1 MSRHHITATLFSALV
16 LGTLAPAPALAQASS
31 PKVLEDDQVTEK
43 NLVDAL
49 TPSAD
54 DLAGIRTRSLKV
66 GPASGSA
73 TGGAA
78 AGTAGTAGT
87 VAPPAPRRD
96 VSLLVTFVTN
106 SAALTNRAQQL
117 LDVVGRA
124 LKSEQLAAL
133 KFTVEGHADPR
144 GNPKSNLVL
153 SQARAESVR
162 KYLIAAHGIEGARLF
177 PVGKGDVEL
186 LNKTNPI
193 APENRR
199 VTLVT
204 RME

>member
-1 MSRHHITATLFSALV
+1 LFAV
-16 LGTLAPAPALAQASS
+16 PAAALAQANP
-31 PKVLEDDQVTEK
+31 PKVLEDNQVTEK
-43 NLVDAL
+43 ALLDAL
-49 TPSAD
+49 TPSPEE
-54 DLAGIRTRSLKV
+54 LEGIRTRSLRV
-66 GPASGSA
+66 GPASGQVA
-73 TGGAA
+73 GAQ
-78 AGTAGTAGT
+78 TAGTA
-87 VAPPAPRRD
+87 AAASAAPRRD

-106 SAALTNRAQQL
+106 SAALTNRAQEL

-124 LKSEQLAAL
+124 LKSDQLTSL

-144 GNPKSNLVL
+144 GNSQSNLVL

-162 KYLIAAHGIEGARLF
+162 KYLIAAHGVESARLF
-177 PVGKGDVEL
+177 AVGKGDTEL
-186 LNKTNPI
+186 LNKAKPT

>member
-1 MSRHHITATLFSALV
+1 MAQ
-16 LGTLAPAPALAQASS
+16 GAP
-31 PKVLEDDQVTEK
+31 PKVLEDNQVTEK
-43 NLVDAL
+43 NLLDAL
-49 TPSAD
+49 TPTAEE
-54 DLAGIRTRSLKV
+54 LEGIRTRSLRV
-66 GPASGSA
+66 GPASGQVA
-73 TGGAA
+73 GTQAGAA
-78 AGTAGTAGT
+78 A
-87 VAPPAPRRD
+87 VAPAAQRRD
-96 VSLLVTFVTN
+96 VSLLVTFITN

-124 LKSEQLAAL
+124 LKSDQLAAL

-144 GNPKSNLVL
+144 GNHQANLAL

-162 KYLIAAHGIEGARLF
+162 KYLIATHGIEDGRLF
-177 PVGKGDVEL
+177 AVGKGDKEL
-186 LNKTNPI
+186 LNKATPT

>member
-1 MSRHHITATLFSALV
+1 MKRVFPL
-16 LGTLAPAPALAQASS
+16 PALAAALLAATFCAGAFAQNTP
-31 PKVLEDDQVTEK
+31 PKVLDDNQVTEK
-43 NLVDAL
+43 NLLDAL
-49 TPSAD
+49 TPSAEE
-54 DLAGIRTRSLKV
+54 LEGIRTRSLRV
-66 GPASGSA
+66 GPASGQVGG
-73 TGGAA
+73 TQGGAA
-78 AGTAGTAGT
+78 TAAT
-87 VAPPAPRRD
+87 VAAPRRD
-96 VSLLVTFVTN
+96 VSLLVTFITN
-106 SAALTNRAQQL
+106 SAALTERAQQL

-144 GNPKSNLVL
+144 GNPQSNLVL

-162 KYLIAAHGIEGARLF
+162 KYLITTHGIEGARLAA
-177 PVGKGDVEL
+177 VGKGDKEL
-186 LNKTNPI
+186 LNKVRPT

>member
-1 MSRHHITATLFSALV
+1 
-16 LGTLAPAPALAQASS
+16 
-31 PKVLEDDQVTEK
+31 
-43 NLVDAL
+43 
-49 TPSAD
+49 
-54 DLAGIRTRSLKV
+54 
-66 GPASGSA
+66 
-73 TGGAA
+73 
-78 AGTAGTAGT
+78 
-87 VAPPAPRRD
+87 VAAPRRD
-96 VSLLVTFVTN
+96 VSLLVTFITN
-106 SAALTNRAQQL
+106 SAALTGRAQQL

-144 GNPKSNLVL
+144 GNPQSNLVL

-162 KYLIAAHGIEGARLF
+162 KYLITTHGIEGARLAA
-177 PVGKGDVEL
+177 VGKGDKEL
-186 LNKTNPI
+186 LNKARPT